1 MKSSTINILIASDIN
16 YAPYYGVMLT
26 SLFENNRE
34 SSFDVFLIT
43 DETWTEKET
52 KKFSGLCENHRSRF
66 IVNAINVERMDS
78 FPKSAHINR
87 ATYFNLSAAN
97 ILPSSVHKIIYM
109 DGDMIANGDIRP
121 IWNVDIEEHAC
132 AMVEDCSTYDQSI
145 YDRLGYCKN
154 YGFYNNGVTV
164 YNMDFLRK
172 MNFSEK
178 ALRFIAENSEK
189 ALWMDQDAINV
200 LLAEK
205 TLSLP
210 MTCNFQTLFLLNHHW
225 KNYNDEFRAKVLD
238 ASMRPIVI
246 HYAGRIKPWNWRYY
260 GLPYQQEWNHYYD
273 ISSWKCARVYKPYD
287 KYIKHLIKRI
297 LKGRDYLTMCQ
308 KEYIPEAHI
317 L

>member
-1 MKSSTINILIASDIN
+1 MKSSPINILIASDIN

-26 SLFENNRE
+26 SLFENNSE
-34 SSFDVFLIT
+34 SSFDIYLIT

-52 KKFSGLCENHRSRF
+52 KKFSNLCEKHNSRF

-87 ATYFNLSAAN
+87 ATYFNLNAAN
-97 ILPSSVHKIIYM
+97 ILPIAVCKVIYM
-109 DGDMIANGDIRP
+109 DGDMIVNGDIRS
-121 IWNVDIEEHAC
+121 IWDVDIEGYAC
-132 AMVEDCSTYDQSI
+132 AMVEDCSIYDQSI
-145 YDRLGYCKN
+145 FDRLGYDKK
-154 YGFYNNGVTV
+154 YGFYNNGVAV

-178 ALRFIAENSEK
+178 ALCFIAENPEK
-189 ALWMDQDAINV
+189 ALWMDQDAINF

-210 MTCNFQTLFLLNHHW
+210 LTYNFQTLFLLDYHW
-225 KNYNDEFRAKVLD
+225 RNYDNGFRSKVLE
-238 ASMRPIVI
+238 ASTSPIVV

-260 GLPYQQEWNHYYD
+260 GLPFQREWDYFYKMSAW
-273 ISSWKCARVYKPYD
+273 ICARIYKPLD
-287 KYIKHLIKRI
+287 KYFKHLTKRL
-297 LKGRDYLTMCQ
+297 LKQKDYLAMCRR
-308 KEYIPEAHI
+308 EYISEAHN

>member
-1 MKSSTINILIASDIN
+1 MNNHINVLIASDIN
-16 YAPYYGVMLT
+16 YAPYYAVMLT
-26 SLFENNRE
+26 SLFENNGE
-34 SSFDVFLIT
+34 SSFDIYLIT
-43 DETWTEKET
+43 DETWTKKET
-52 KKFSGLCENHRSRF
+52 KKFYRLCKKHNSRF
-66 IVNAINVERMDS
+66 IVNAINVESMDS
-78 FPKSAHINR
+78 FPISAHINR
-87 ATYFNLSAAN
+87 AAYFNLNAAN
-97 ILPSSVHKIIYM
+97 ILPPSVHKIIYM
-109 DGDMIANGDIRP
+109 DGDMIVNGDIRP
-121 IWNVDIEEHAC
+121 IWNINIEEYAC

-145 YDRLGYCKN
+145 YDRLGYGKN

-164 YNMDFLRK
+164 YNMDILRK
-172 MNFSEK
+172 INFSEK
-178 ALRFIAENSEK
+178 ALRFIAENPEK

-210 MTCNFQTLFLLNHHW
+210 LIYNFQTLFLLDYHW
-225 KNYNDEFRAKVLD
+225 ENYDDDFRSKVLE
-238 ASMRPIVI
+238 ASIKPVII

-260 GLPYQQEWNHYYD
+260 GLPYRQEWNHYYD

-308 KEYIPEAHI
+308 KEYISEAYN